1 MAPERRTRALVVR
14 ELDDEMLVYDLQ
26 CHQAHCLNRTA
37 ALVFKGSDGRTTV
50 HALARR
56 LRRQIDAPADEAEAL
71 VLLAIRRLRRAH
83 LLKDVA
89 GAQRRYARVSRRE
102 LLRRAGLTAGALLPL
117 VTTLVA
123 PTAAQ
128 VQTCV
133 VGNAG
138 CSGQLFGLPCHCG
151 NPADCSITCGCDGT
165 GACKDN
171 GGAGPGA
178 CPGAC

>member
-1 MAPERRTRALVVR
+1 MTPERRTSGLVVR
-14 ELDDEMLVYDLQ
+14 ELDDETLVYDLKH
-26 CHQAHCLNRTA
+26 HQAHCLNRAA
-37 ALVFKGSDGRTTV
+37 ALVFENSDGRTSV
-50 HALARR
+50 RVLARL
-56 LRRQIDAPADEAEAL
+56 LRRKLQAPADEAW
-71 VLLAIRRLRRAH
+71 VLLAIRRLRKAH
-83 LLKDVA
+83 LLKDPA
-89 GAQRRYARVSRRE
+89 GSNDLRALVSRRD
-102 LLRRAGLTAGALLPL
+102 LLRRVGLTAGALLPL

-138 CSGQLFGLPCHCG
+138 CSGEPFGLPCHCG
-151 NPADCSITCGCDGT
+151 NPGDCALNCACDGF

-178 CPGAC
+178 CPGTC